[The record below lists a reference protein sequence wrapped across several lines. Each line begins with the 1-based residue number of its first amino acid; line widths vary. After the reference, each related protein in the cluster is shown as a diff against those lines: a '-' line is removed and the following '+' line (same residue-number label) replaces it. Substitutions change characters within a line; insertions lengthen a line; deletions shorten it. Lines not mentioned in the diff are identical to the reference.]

1 MLDENVRKGRE
12 AAAKY
17 RELNKNTVEK
27 LESHD
32 PKAKIWYFK
41 KTNIDENA
49 SKFHEKPKPIPKP
62 VKKKKAKK
70 KIIRN
75 LSGFE
80 TMREQRTKIAD
91 ERARHAISL
100 FEQNFT
106 RKEICAKLN
115 IARGTLTKY
124 FNRFKK

>member
-27 LESHD
+27 FESHN
-32 PKAKIWYFK
+32 PKLKLWTFK
-41 KTNIDENA
+41 RIETDVNA
-49 SKFHEKPKPIPKP
+49 SKFHEKPKPLPKP
-62 VKKKKAKK
+62 VKNKKVKK
-70 KIIRN
+70 KIVRN
-75 LSGFE
+75 LSGLE

-91 ERARHAISL
+91 ERAKQAISL

-106 RKEICAKLN
+106 RKEICAKLK

>member
-1 MLDENVRKGRE
+1 MLDENVRKGLE
-12 AAAKY
+12 ASAKY

-27 LESHD
+27 IESHN
-32 PKAKIWYFK
+32 PKMKMWTFK
-41 KTNIDENA
+41 RITTDENA
-49 SKFHEKPKPIPKP
+49 SKFHK
-62 VKKKKAKK
+62 VKKN
-70 KIIRN
+70 IVRD
-75 LSGFE
+75 LSGLE

-91 ERARHAISL
+91 ERAKLAISL

-124 FNRFKK
+124 LNRFKK